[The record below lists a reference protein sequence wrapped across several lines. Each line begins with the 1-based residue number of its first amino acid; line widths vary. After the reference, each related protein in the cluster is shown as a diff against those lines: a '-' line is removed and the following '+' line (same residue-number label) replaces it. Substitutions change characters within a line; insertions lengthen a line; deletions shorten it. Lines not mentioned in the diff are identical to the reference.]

1 MLNLIGL
8 FTPKNVIFYK
18 IDSNEIVYEIDLKQ
32 LNLSKIIA
40 ASFIQSE
47 NPISKI
53 NFFPNSQFL
62 CLNDKQE
69 LFTFASNK
77 KKPKLV
83 AKDEYVGPASK
94 FAQLFNQVKY
104 NTDESQ
110 SQENFNEDNLE
121 KHFHPE
127 ISSKKLINDMFLNV
141 PSHVLPPI
149 NILTKKF
156 LGSMIT
162 SMESTFH
169 HELDDR
175 LTKLDK
181 RQMNHT
187 NNTDSTIDNV
197 NIQKE
202 VNSDSFDND
211 LSWMKESNLFE
222 MDAD

>member
-8 FTPKNVIFYK
+8 FTQTNLIFYK

-69 LFTFASNK
+69 LFTLASNK

-104 NTDESQ
+104 NTDES
-110 SQENFNEDNLE
+110 EKNFNEDYLE
-121 KHFHPE
+121 KHFRPE

-141 PSHVLPPI
+141 PSHVLPPM

-162 SMESTFH
+162 SMESTYH
-169 HELDDR
+169 HELGDR

-181 RQMNHT
+181 HEMNNT